1 MADTKAVVKR
11 RMIDVMV
18 IFEPNLNILGTHEP
32 KIYGTD
38 EHDRRGQ

>member
-1 MADTKAVVKR
+1 MAGTKTVEKR

-18 IFEPNLNILGTHEP
+18 IFEPNPNILGTREP
-32 KIYGTD
+32 KIYGMD